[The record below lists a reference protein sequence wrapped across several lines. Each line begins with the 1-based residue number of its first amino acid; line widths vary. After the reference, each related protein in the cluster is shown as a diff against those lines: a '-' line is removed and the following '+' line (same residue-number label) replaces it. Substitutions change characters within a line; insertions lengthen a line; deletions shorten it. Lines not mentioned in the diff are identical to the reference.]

1 MNAVFIRS
9 GFWLCLLASAEVVAA
24 SECLPTIE
32 QAWIR
37 AAPPG
42 AKLLAGYATV
52 KNPCARPVVVIG
64 AESMDFGEAMIHQT
78 VVQDG
83 VSRMRPAHRLP
94 IPAKGELKFVPGG
107 LHLMLMQPLKALP
120 EGSRARVRLLLAD
133 GRKLF
138 AEYPVQREAPMAAAC
153 MAMPNAVSASSRPL
167 DRRMLKKLAA
177 RTSLRDAVAALGP
190 AARDVGSG
198 LHVLEWNLS
207 KSEVLRISA
216 PDFCSPSLAQG
227 ISSR

>member
-1 MNAVFIRS
+1 MNANLIRS
-9 GFWLCLLASAEVVAA
+9 GLWLCLLASAGVMAA
-24 SECLPTIE
+24 PECMPTIE
-32 QAWIR
+32 QAWVR

-42 AKLLAGYATV
+42 AKMLAGYATV
-52 KNPCARPVVVIG
+52 KNPCAKPAVIIG
-64 AESMDFGEAMIHQT
+64 VESMDFGAAMIHQT
-78 VVQDG
+78 IVENG
-83 VSRMRPAHRLP
+83 VSKMRPADRLP
-94 IPAKGELKFVPGG
+94 VPAKAELKFAPGG
-107 LHLMLMQPLKALP
+107 THLMLMQPLKALP

-153 MAMPNAVSASSRPL
+153 VAMPNAVSTSSRPV
-167 DRRMLKKLAA
+167 DRRMLEKLAA
-177 RTSLRDAVAALGP
+177 RASLRDAVAALGP

-198 LHVLEWNLS
+198 LHVLEWEIS

-227 ISSR
+227 VSSR